1 MARKTNT
8 TITKLPT
15 SDSINENHTT
25 IVGKQNNSEI
35 TNDSMIECISGVS
48 GLFYKSNLTPG
59 YIVEWNSIGDIQYLP
74 YRELISIR
82 SSQRRF
88 FEDNWIFI
96 PDEEVLKKLGI
107 ERYYVNSIKSGN
119 IEDVFSMKP
128 EKIREFVPKL
138 PNGTKE
144 SIATCAKQ
152 KIRSGELDSLGVLKA
167 LEETLNVELT
177 DKI

>member
-1 MARKTNT
+1 MARKTST
-8 TITKLPT
+8 TSVKSPT
-15 SDSINENHTT
+15 IDSTNENHTT
-25 IVGKQNNSEI
+25 TIEKQTKREINND
-35 TNDSMIECISGVS
+35 TMIECISGVS

-59 YIVEWNSIGDIQYLP
+59 YIVEWNSIGDVQYLP

-119 IEDVFSMKP
+119 IEDVFKMNP
-128 EKIREFVPKL
+128 DKIREFVPKL

-144 SIATCAKQ
+144 SLATCAKQ
-152 KIRSGELDSLGVLKA
+152 KIRSGELDSIGVLKA
-167 LEETLNVELT
+167 LEDTLNVELT